1 MSVTWED
8 IGITPRPGKSRWAQ
22 ACVWCDSERKK
33 KGTLSLTVNDEHGN
47 RWYKC
52 WNCGKSGNLDIE
64 EQFQK
69 VKEQSKMPSQE
80 KEFTMKTR
88 EYIASRGI
96 SLNVAKSR
104 RLYETY
110 GKSGTILC
118 FPIFINLTLVNVKF
132 LRLDYQKGDKGPK
145 WWQLSKEIGTKIM
158 PFGSQAIQWPEEGK
172 KILIIT
178 EGEWDALTWVECGY
192 NNTISVPQGAPSPNA
207 KDFKEEFAWLHDTYF
222 KSLIKDVDIFYL
234 SVDDDE
240 PGRLLR
246 YHLSLILG
254 KDKCRIIRYPVG
266 YKDINEVL
274 NGDKSKNLPG
284 LGKQGVNDCYLNVA
298 SVPIKGIIRPS
309 HVVDELNVLRTD
321 GFVPGYK
328 CGVPEIDK
336 LYTVKPKHIEFITGV
351 PGSGKSVYI
360 RWYIQE
366 LIKNNQEL
374 NMKWA
379 LFTPENRPVSREY
392 AKIAE
397 ALTGQFVKKGYRN
410 SMSDELYKDTMRF
423 IEKHFIIISPDRMNF
438 EKWNQQTD
446 GSNAKTLEGILKY
459 LEYLKKTENIF
470 GYVIDAWNK
479 IEHEQP
485 KYMTETAFI
494 SQQLDYLIDFQ
505 DYWDLHGIIIVHP
518 KKIENVGNNYKMPS
532 LYDIKGSSAWK
543 EKADIGIIAHRY
555 KMRKLSTEEL
565 MNKGVRPD
573 TTDEDLK
580 WETVSDAPTIIK
592 TEKIRFEEIGMEGR
606 VRLKMTTGGRFE
618 VDKSSDKYAD
628 PPGAPQMG
636 TGITNV
642 ETDDGL
648 PF

>member
-8 IGITPRPGKSRWAQ
+8 IGITSRPGKNRWAQ
-22 ACVWCDSERKK
+22 PCVWCDSDRKK
-33 KGTLSLTVNDEHGN
+33 KGTHSLTVNDEVGN

-96 SLNVAKSR
+96 SLNTAKSR

-110 GKSGTILC
+110 GKSGSILC
-118 FPIFINLTLVNVKF
+118 FPVFLHLTLVNVKF
-132 LRLDYQKGDKGPK
+132 LRLDYKKGDKGPK

-158 PFGSQAIQWPEEGK
+158 PFGTQTIKWPEEGK
-172 KILIIT
+172 KVLIIT

-207 KDFKEEFAWLHDTYF
+207 KDFKEEFAWAHDPYF
-222 KSLIKDVDIFYL
+222 KSLIKDVDQFIL
-234 SVDDDE
+234 STDDDE
-240 PGRLLR
+240 AGRLLR

-274 NGDKSKNLPG
+274 IGDKEKDLPG
-284 LGKQGVNDCYLNVA
+284 LGKEGVNECYINIA

-309 HVVDELNVLRTD
+309 HVGDELNILRNE
-321 GFVPGYK
+321 GFTPGLK
-328 CGVPEIDK
+328 CGVPEVDR

-366 LIKNNQEL
+366 LIKNNKEM

-397 ALTGQFVKKGYRN
+397 CLTGQFVKKGYRN
-410 SMSDELYKDTMRF
+410 SMSDELYRDTMRF
-423 IEKHFIIISPDRMNF
+423 IEKHFIIISPDRMNY
-438 EKWNQQTD
+438 ERWDQKTD
-446 GSNAKTLEGILKY
+446 GNNAKTLEGILKY

-485 KYMTETAFI
+485 KYMTETSFI
-494 SQQLDYLIDFQ
+494 SQQLDHLIDFQ

-555 KMRKLSTEEL
+555 KMKKLSAEE
-565 MNKGVRPD
+565 MAQKGIRPD

-580 WETVSDAPTIIK
+580 WEKVNDAPTIIK
-592 TEKIRFEEIGMEGR
+592 TEKIRFEELGVEDR
-606 VRLKMTTGGRFE
+606 VRLKMVTGGRFE
-618 VDKSSDKYAD
+618 VDKSDNKYSDPVD
-628 PPGAPQMG
+628 SPQMAIG
-636 TGITNV
+636 YD
-642 ETDDGL
+642 TDKDDDL